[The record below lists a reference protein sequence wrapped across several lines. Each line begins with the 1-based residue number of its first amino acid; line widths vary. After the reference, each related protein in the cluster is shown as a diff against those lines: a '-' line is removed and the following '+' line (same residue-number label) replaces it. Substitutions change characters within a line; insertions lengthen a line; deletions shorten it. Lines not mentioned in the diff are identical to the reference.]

1 MGRFAIIGAG
11 ISGLACGNALAAAG
25 HQVSL
30 FDKGRGPGG
39 RMSTRRVDTPFGQAH
54 FDHGAQFFTERDP
67 DFQKA
72 ISALEAQGAV
82 GLWRGQFVRV
92 DGDGQQHILGDEPR
106 YVGTPG
112 MNGVVRG
119 LAAGLNTTWDMRVSA
134 LSGQKGAW
142 QVHFES
148 GETLGPF
155 DQIVCAVPAEQVS
168 DLLAP
173 HTPAIGEQ
181 AKAVCSLPCWAGL
194 FAFEEPL
201 KIDWDMARFDAHPV
215 LDVISA
221 SVNKPG
227 RTGPATYVVH
237 GGADWSITHLEEA
250 ADQIASLLL
259 QELAALCGPL
269 PPPLVQSAHRW
280 RYARVET
287 SHGPGFLYDGD
298 QGIGA
303 CGDWLSGP
311 RVESAWLSGHHLGQ
325 ALLG

>member
-1 MGRFAIIGAG
+1 MGSFAIIGAG
-11 ISGLACGNALAAAG
+11 ISGLACGNALASAG

-39 RMSTRRVDTPFGQAH
+39 RLSTRRVDTPIGQAQ
-54 FDHGAQFFTERDP
+54 FDHGAQFFTARDP
-67 DFQKA
+67 AFQTA
-72 ISALEAQGAV
+72 VAGLEAHGAV
-82 GLWRGQFVRV
+82 GLWHGQFVRF
-92 DGDGQQHILGDEPR
+92 DGGGRQHGLGDEPR

-112 MNGVVRG
+112 MNGIVRG
-119 LAAGLNTTWDMRVSA
+119 LAVGLNPAWGKRVSA

-142 QVHFES
+142 QLHSDS

-155 DQIVCAVPAEQVS
+155 DQIICAVPAEQVS

-173 HTPAIGEQ
+173 HTPAIGEH
-181 AKAVCSLPCWAGL
+181 AKAVRSLPCWAGL
-194 FAFEEPL
+194 FAFESPL
-201 KIDWDMARFDAHPV
+201 PLNWDMARFDAHRV

-237 GGADWSITHLEEA
+237 GRADWSIAHLEDD
-250 ADQIASLLL
+250 ADQIATALL
-259 QELAALCGPL
+259 QALAQVCGPL
-269 PPPLVQSAHRW
+269 PIPLVQAAHRW

-287 SHGPGFLYDGD
+287 KHGPGYLYDGD

-311 RVESAWLSGHHLGQ
+311 RVESAWLSGHRLGQ
-325 ALLG
+325 VLSA